1 MFRPGPRY
9 VPRRTK
15 ILNQHALT
23 IIHSRRSEL
32 WKGILLFAVSLVLT
46 PALVVSANAQNSKAT
61 SETAFQRYDGSYF
74 EKNSSVLEG
83 KTSYLA
89 MTSEAQFDK
98 IFGPAAVMGHNTF
111 LPAGIFDSKIVIATI
126 RRAPFLRTYDV
137 KKVTGSKGTVYVWY
151 DVKDGEPGISRYKSP
166 LILAVDKDH
175 YTKVTFMQN
184 GKKAST
190 ISVPRSQ

>member
-1 MFRPGPRY
+1 MKRI
-9 VPRRTK
+9 V
-15 ILNQHALT
+15 
-23 IIHSRRSEL
+23 
-32 WKGILLFAVSLVLT
+32 LFAVSLTLV
-46 PALVVSANAQNSKAT
+46 LVVSANAQKSKA
-61 SETAFQRYDGSYF
+61 SEVAFNRYDGSYY
-74 EKNSSVLEG
+74 EKNNSGLEG

-98 IFGPAAVMGHNTF
+98 IFGPAAVMGHNNF
-111 LPAGIFDSKIVIATI
+111 LPAGIFDSKIVIVAI

-137 KKVTGSKGTVYVWY
+137 KKVTSRKGTVYVWY
-151 DVKDGEPGISRYKSP
+151 GVKDGEPGSSRYKTP

-184 GKKAST
+184 GKKVST